1 MDRLGGLPRDPNN
14 SVPKPVQIKK
24 KKPREMIELVWFD
37 QKHWLFPRSGQPG
50 VQPE

>member
-24 KKPREMIELVWFD
+24 KKTQRD
-37 QKHWLFPRSGQPG
+37 D
-50 VQPE
+50 

>member
-24 KKPREMIELVWFD
+24 KKN
-37 QKHWLFPRSGQPG
+37 
-50 VQPE
+50 PER

>member
-24 KKPREMIELVWFD
+24 KTQRD
-37 QKHWLFPRSGQPG
+37 D
-50 VQPE
+50 